1 VEIGQHE
8 QTHVALLTAALGA
21 QAPQACNY
29 SLCVFLAWVS
39 RRGELMPVI
48 FILNSPI
55 TDVRSFVLLSQVFE
69 DVGALHIFVWW
80 YNLILIFFSSGS
92 SAYAGAI
99 SLLTLVANILT
110 SASILGTEVRQA
122 TWVSTSVNK
131 GVPWGSSFQV
141 SLHLHLSK
149 LN

>member
-1 VEIGQHE
+1 M
-8 QTHVALLTAALGA
+8 
-21 QAPQACNY
+21 N
-29 SLCVFLAWVS
+29 FN
-39 RRGELMPVI
+39 
-48 FILNSPI
+48 LNSPI

-69 DVGALHIFVWW
+69 DVGELLIFVEVHFNFN
-80 YNLILIFFSSGS
+80 YSSTGS

-99 SLLTLVANILT
+99 PLLTSQANTLT

-141 SLHLHLSK
+141 SLYLNLSK
-149 LN
+149 LQSKIL